1 MFEKNR
7 SFFVIL
13 SAVTLNN
20 TKVTQKL
27 LLIFCAV
34 CFQYFLSQE
43 LYTDYYKLREKY
55 EDLQENDSKAF
66 SYLKHYISKAKKEKN
81 YEKLVQGYK
90 DGVFFTPLDEDKLKY
105 TDSMIWAANLSK
117 DKDLIIVAHMDKGV
131 IYYYNYKKYQL
142 ALNEYLEAYEYSKNT
157 KNEYLKHQ
165 NLYHIGVVKSYL
177 GYYDEAAD
185 LFIKCLLHY
194 REKSKSDIHPNLIYN
209 NKKGY
214 LNSLHQLIICYRHLG
229 KYREMDAAIEK
240 GLSEAGDDKHYIQE
254 KGYFILSKGISEY
267 REKQYEK
274 ALSDLYRSLPSIRNS
289 RDFARLSVN
298 YFFIGKS
305 YLGMNDAQKSVVYFR
320 KIDSIFNKHQFILPE
335 LRENYEI
342 LINYSKKNK
351 DQAKQLYYT
360 GQLLKADSIMS
371 RDFSYLSPKIHKD
384 YDTKTLLEE
393 KNKLQKMNYLVT
405 VIVILLVIWAI
416 GLIMLFTKRQ
426 KKAKEIKQQYILL
439 EEKFVKDQS
448 VAEVSNAIVEEKRI
462 HLHESKV
469 EELLRKLKKFENKKG
484 FIQKGLTLNRLASQL
499 GTNSSYLSQVINEH
513 KGGNFN
519 KYLSHLRINYITNLL
534 FEDKKYLKYNIE
546 TLAKECGIASRQN
559 FSDLFYEINGI
570 RPTDFIKKRMQE
582 IESKE
587 L

>member
-1 MFEKNR
+1 MIK
-7 SFFVIL
+7 
-13 SAVTLNN
+13 
-20 TKVTQKL
+20 KL
-27 LLIFCAV
+27 LLIFCTISL
-34 CFQYFLSQE
+34 QYFFSQE
-43 LYTDYYKLREKY
+43 IYSDYYELRKKY
-55 EDLQENDSKAF
+55 EDLEENDIKAF
-66 SYLKHYISKAKKEKN
+66 TYIRPYISKAKKEKN

-90 DGVFFTPLDEDKLKY
+90 DAVFYALLDEEKLKY
-105 TDSMIWAANLSK
+105 TDSMVWAANLSR
-117 DKDLIIVAHMDKGV
+117 DKDLMIVAHIDKGV
-131 IYYYNYKKYQL
+131 IYYYNYKKFQL

-157 KNEYLKHQ
+157 GNEYLKYQ

-185 LFIKCLLHY
+185 LFGKCLLYY
-194 REKSKSDIHPNLIYN
+194 REKSTSDIHPNLIYN

-229 KYREMDAAIEK
+229 KYKEMDAAIKK
-240 GLSEAGDDKHYIQE
+240 GLTEAGSSKDYAQE
-254 KGYFILSKGISEY
+254 KGYFLLSKGISEY

-274 ALSDLYRSLPSIRNS
+274 ALSDLNSSLLSIRNS

-305 YLGMNDAQKSVVYFR
+305 YLGMNDDQKSVVYFR

-351 DQAKQLYYT
+351 DQDKQLYYT

-371 RDFSYLSPKIHKD
+371 KDFSYLSPKIHKD

-393 KNKLQKMNYLVT
+393 KNKLQKINYLVT
-405 VIVILLVIWAI
+405 VIIILLVIWAI
-416 GLIMLFTKRQ
+416 GLIMLFTKKQ
-426 KKAKEIKQQYILL
+426 KKAKEIKQKYILL
-439 EEKFVKDQS
+439 EEKFVKDQNIS
-448 VAEVSNAIVEEKRI
+448 EVPNNTIEEKRVN
-462 HLHESKV
+462 LHEGKV
-469 EELLRKLKKFENKKG
+469 EELLRKLQTFENKKG
-484 FIQKGLTLNRLASQL
+484 FTQKGLTISKLAAQL
-499 GTNSSYLSQVINEH
+499 GTNSSYLSQVINEY

-519 KYLSHLRINYITNLL
+519 KYLSQLRINYITNLL
-534 FEDKKYLKYNIE
+534 FEDRKYLKYNIE

-570 RPTDFIKKRMQE
+570 RPTDFIKKRIQE
-582 IESKE
+582 IENND
-587 L
+587 

>member
-1 MFEKNR
+1 MIK
-7 SFFVIL
+7 
-13 SAVTLNN
+13 
-20 TKVTQKL
+20 KL
-27 LLIFCAV
+27 LLIFCTISL
-34 CFQYFLSQE
+34 QYFFSQE
-43 LYTDYYKLREKY
+43 IYSDYYELRKKY
-55 EDLQENDSKAF
+55 EDLEENDIKAF
-66 SYLKHYISKAKKEKN
+66 TYIRPYISKAKKEKN

-90 DGVFFTPLDEDKLKY
+90 DAVFYALLDEEKLKY
-105 TDSMIWAANLSK
+105 TDSMVWAANLSR
-117 DKDLIIVAHMDKGV
+117 DKDLMIVAHIDKGV
-131 IYYYNYKKYQL
+131 IYYYNYKKFQL

-157 KNEYLKHQ
+157 GNEYLKYQ

-185 LFIKCLLHY
+185 LFGKCLLYY
-194 REKSKSDIHPNLIYN
+194 REKSTSDIHPNLIYN

-229 KYREMDAAIEK
+229 KYKEMDAAIKK
-240 GLSEAGDDKHYIQE
+240 GLTEAGSSKDYAQE
-254 KGYFILSKGISEY
+254 KGYFLLSKGISEY

-274 ALSDLYRSLPSIRNS
+274 ALSDLNTSLLSIRNS

-305 YLGMNDAQKSVVYFR
+305 YLGMNDDQKSVVYFR

-351 DQAKQLYYT
+351 DQDKQLYYT

-371 RDFSYLSPKIHKD
+371 KDFSYLSPKIHKD

-393 KNKLQKMNYLVT
+393 KNKLQKINYLVT
-405 VIVILLVIWAI
+405 VIIILLVIWAI
-416 GLIMLFTKRQ
+416 GLIMLFTKKQ
-426 KKAKEIKQQYILL
+426 KKAKEIKQKYILL
-439 EEKFVKDQS
+439 EEKFVKDQNIS
-448 VAEVSNAIVEEKRI
+448 EVPNNTIEEKRVN
-462 HLHESKV
+462 LHEGKV
-469 EELLRKLKKFENKKG
+469 EELLRKLQTFENKKG
-484 FIQKGLTLNRLASQL
+484 FTQKGLTISKLAAQL
-499 GTNSSYLSQVINEH
+499 GTNSSYLSQVINEY

-519 KYLSHLRINYITNLL
+519 KYLSQLRINYITNLL
-534 FEDKKYLKYNIE
+534 FEDRKYLKYNIE

-570 RPTDFIKKRMQE
+570 RPTDFIKKRIQE
-582 IESKE
+582 IENND
-587 L
+587 

>member
-1 MFEKNR
+1 M
-7 SFFVIL
+7 
-13 SAVTLNN
+13 
-20 TKVTQKL
+20 TKKL
-27 LLIFCAV
+27 LLIFCTV

-43 LYTDYYKLREKY
+43 LYSDYYKLRDQY
-55 EDLQENDSKAF
+55 EDLQENDVQAF
-66 SYLKHYISKAKKEKN
+66 SYLRHYISKAKKEKN

-90 DGVFFTPLDEDKLKY
+90 DAVFFTPLDEDKLKY

-117 DKDLIIVAHMDKGV
+117 DKDLMIVAHMDKGV

-142 ALNEYLEAYEYSKNT
+142 ALNEYLAAYEYSKNT
-157 KNEYLKHQ
+157 KNDYLKHQ
-165 NLYHIGVVKSYL
+165 NLYHIGVVKTYL

-185 LFIKCLLHY
+185 LFSKCLLHY
-194 REKSKSDIHPNLIYN
+194 REISKSDIHPNLIYN

-229 KYREMDAAIEK
+229 KYKEMDAAIEK
-240 GLSEAGDDKHYIQE
+240 GLSEAGDDKDYAQE
-254 KGYFILSKGISEY
+254 KGYFLLSKGISEY
-267 REKQYEK
+267 RKKKYEK
-274 ALSDLYRSLPSIRNS
+274 ALSDLYVSLPSIRNS
-289 RDFARLSVN
+289 RDFAGLSVN

-305 YLGMNDAQKSVVYFR
+305 YLGLNDAQRSVVYFS

-351 DQAKQLYYT
+351 DQGKQLYYT

-371 RDFSYLSPKIHKD
+371 KDFSYLSPKIHKD

-405 VIVILLVIWAI
+405 VIVILLIIWAI
-416 GLIMLFTKRQ
+416 GLIMLFTKKQ

-439 EEKFVKDQS
+439 EEKFVKDQA
-448 VAEVSNAIVEEKRI
+448 VAEISHTVVEEKRI
-462 HLHESKV
+462 HLNEGKV
-469 EELLRKLKKFENKKG
+469 EELLRKLKKFETKKG
-484 FIQKGLTLNRLASQL
+484 FTQKGLTLNRLAQQL

-519 KYLSHLRINYITNLL
+519 KYLSQLRINYITNVL

-582 IESKE
+582 IEGKE
-587 L
+587 

>member
-1 MFEKNR
+1 MIK
-7 SFFVIL
+7 
-13 SAVTLNN
+13 
-20 TKVTQKL
+20 KL
-27 LLIFCAV
+27 LLIFCTISL
-34 CFQYFLSQE
+34 QYFFSQE
-43 LYTDYYKLREKY
+43 IYSDYYELRKKY
-55 EDLQENDSKAF
+55 EDLEENDIKAF
-66 SYLKHYISKAKKEKN
+66 TYIRPYISKAKKEKN

-90 DGVFFTPLDEDKLKY
+90 DAVFYALLDEEKLKY
-105 TDSMIWAANLSK
+105 TDSMVWAANLSR
-117 DKDLIIVAHMDKGV
+117 DKDLMIVAHIDKGV
-131 IYYYNYKKYQL
+131 IYYYNYKKFQL

-157 KNEYLKHQ
+157 RNEYLKYQ

-185 LFIKCLLHY
+185 LFGKCLLYY
-194 REKSKSDIHPNLIYN
+194 REKSTSDIHPNLIYN

-229 KYREMDAAIEK
+229 KYKEMDAAIKK
-240 GLSEAGDDKHYIQE
+240 GLTEAGSSKDYAQE
-254 KGYFILSKGISEY
+254 KGYFLLSKGISEY

-274 ALSDLYRSLPSIRNS
+274 ALSDLNSSLLSIRNS

-305 YLGMNDAQKSVVYFR
+305 YLGMNDDQKSVVYFR

-351 DQAKQLYYT
+351 DQDKQLYYT

-371 RDFSYLSPKIHKD
+371 KDFSYLSPKIHKD

-393 KNKLQKMNYLVT
+393 KNKLQKINYLVT
-405 VIVILLVIWAI
+405 VIIILLVIWAI
-416 GLIMLFTKRQ
+416 GLIMLFTKKQ
-426 KKAKEIKQQYILL
+426 KKAKEIKQKYILL
-439 EEKFVKDQS
+439 EEKFVKDQNIS
-448 VAEVSNAIVEEKRI
+448 EVPNNTIEEKRVN
-462 HLHESKV
+462 LHEGKV
-469 EELLRKLKKFENKKG
+469 EELLRKLQTFENKKG
-484 FIQKGLTLNRLASQL
+484 FTQKGLTISKLAAQL
-499 GTNSSYLSQVINEH
+499 GTNSSYLSQVINEY

-519 KYLSHLRINYITNLL
+519 KYLSQLRINYITNLL
-534 FEDKKYLKYNIE
+534 FEDRKYLKYNIE

-570 RPTDFIKKRMQE
+570 RPTDFIKKRIQE
-582 IESKE
+582 IENNN
-587 L
+587 

>member
-1 MFEKNR
+1 
-7 SFFVIL
+7 VI
-13 SAVTLNN
+13 
-20 TKVTQKL
+20 KKL
-27 LLIFCAV
+27 LLLFCTI
-34 CFQYFLSQE
+34 CFHFFLSQE
-43 LYTDYYKLREKY
+43 SETVYDELRKKY
-55 EDLQENDSKAF
+55 ENFEENDFRAF
-66 SYLKHYISKAKKEKN
+66 QYIRPYIAKAKKEKN
-81 YEKLVQGYK
+81 YSKLVQGYK
-90 DGVFFTPLDEDKLKY
+90 DAVLFASLDEEKLKY
-105 TDSMIWAANLSK
+105 SDSLVGAANLSG
-117 DKDLIIVAHMDKGV
+117 DKDLMIVAHIDKGV

-142 ALNEYLEAYEYSKNT
+142 ALNEYLEAYQYSKNT

-185 LFIKCLLHY
+185 LFSKCLLYY
-194 REKSKSDIHPNLIYN
+194 REKSKADIHPNLIYN

-229 KYREMDAAIEK
+229 RYKDMDVAIKK
-240 GLSEAGDDKHYIQE
+240 GLSEAGNNRDYAQE
-254 KGYFILSKGISEY
+254 KGYFLLSKGISEY
-267 REKQYEK
+267 REKQYET
-274 ALSDLYRSLPSIRNS
+274 ALTDLNLSLPSIRHS

-305 YLGMNDAQKSVVYFR
+305 YLGMNDTQKSVFYFR

-351 DQAKQLYYT
+351 DQAQQLYYT

-405 VIVILLVIWAI
+405 VIVILLIIWAI

-426 KKAKEIKQQYILL
+426 KKAKEIKQKYILL
-439 EEKFVKDQS
+439 EEKFVKDQ
-448 VAEVSNAIVEEKRI
+448 AIGEISSTILEEKKI

-469 EELLRKLKKFENKKG
+469 EELLHKLKKFENKKG
-484 FIQKGLTLNRLASQL
+484 FTQKGLTLNRLAQQL
-499 GTNSSYLSQVINEH
+499 GTNSSYLSQVINEY

-519 KYLSHLRINYITNLL
+519 KYLSQLRINYITNLL

-546 TLAKECGIASRQN
+546 TLARECGIASRQN

-582 IESKE
+582 MDNGGD
-587 L
+587 

>member
-1 MFEKNR
+1 MIK
-7 SFFVIL
+7 
-13 SAVTLNN
+13 
-20 TKVTQKL
+20 KL
-27 LLIFCAV
+27 LLIFCTISL
-34 CFQYFLSQE
+34 QYFFSQE
-43 LYTDYYKLREKY
+43 IYSDYYELRKKY
-55 EDLQENDSKAF
+55 EDLEENDIKAF
-66 SYLKHYISKAKKEKN
+66 TYIRPYISKAKKEKN

-90 DGVFFTPLDEDKLKY
+90 DAVFYALLDEEKLKY
-105 TDSMIWAANLSK
+105 TDSMVWAANLSR
-117 DKDLIIVAHMDKGV
+117 DKDLMIVAHIDKGV
-131 IYYYNYKKYQL
+131 IYYYNYKKFQL

-157 KNEYLKHQ
+157 GNEYLKYQ

-185 LFIKCLLHY
+185 LFGKCLLYY
-194 REKSKSDIHPNLIYN
+194 REKSTSDIHPNLIYN

-229 KYREMDAAIEK
+229 KYKEMDAAIKK
-240 GLSEAGDDKHYIQE
+240 GLTEAGSSKDYAQE
-254 KGYFILSKGISEY
+254 KGYFLLSKGISEY

-274 ALSDLYRSLPSIRNS
+274 ALSDLNSSLLSIRNS

-305 YLGMNDAQKSVVYFR
+305 YLGMNDDQKSVVYFR

-351 DQAKQLYYT
+351 DQDKQLYYT

-371 RDFSYLSPKIHKD
+371 KDFSYLSPKIHKD

-393 KNKLQKMNYLVT
+393 KNKLQKINYLVT
-405 VIVILLVIWAI
+405 VIIILLVIWAI
-416 GLIMLFTKRQ
+416 GLIMLFTKKQ
-426 KKAKEIKQQYILL
+426 KKAKEIKQKYILL
-439 EEKFVKDQS
+439 EEKFVKDQNIS
-448 VAEVSNAIVEEKRI
+448 EVPNNTIEEKRVN
-462 HLHESKV
+462 LHEGKV
-469 EELLRKLKKFENKKG
+469 EELLRKLQTFENKKG
-484 FIQKGLTLNRLASQL
+484 FTQKGLTISKLAAQL
-499 GTNSSYLSQVINEH
+499 GTNSSYLSQVINEY

-519 KYLSHLRINYITNLL
+519 KYLSQLRINYITNLL
-534 FEDKKYLKYNIE
+534 FEDRKYLKYNIE

-570 RPTDFIKKRMQE
+570 RPTDFIKKRIQE
-582 IESKE
+582 IENNN
-587 L
+587 